1 MISFTGSTGVGLS
14 IAEAGGRTMKRLL
27 LELGGKGAGLV
38 LDDADIKTV
47 VTMIGSVWT
56 FHAGQI
62 CTAPTRVIV
71 HRSQVRRAGRR
82 TGEDGR
88 RC

>member
-1 MISFTGSTGVGLS
+1 
-14 IAEAGGRTMKRLL
+14 MKRLL

-71 HRSQVRRAGRR
+71 HRSKYDAPRRGAR
-82 TGEDGR
+82 EDGDRPR
-88 RC
+88 RSAIRSTRAPSSAR